1 MEKHDVAL
9 LFGSGIPIR
18 LSSNSIRSLA
28 FVGSLCFLSSDIK
41 RLTNRRDLAKL
52 NGACGSGASA
62 TIGEVIKACGGID
75 RQAGKKGE
83 AHQSIINQ

>member
-1 MEKHDVAL
+1 
-9 LFGSGIPIR
+9 
-18 LSSNSIRSLA
+18 
-28 FVGSLCFLSSDIK
+28 
-41 RLTNRRDLAKL
+41 LAKL

-75 RQAGKKGE
+75 RQAGQKGE